1 MSVATKLR
9 GAFALYIALLTALL
23 VYHVH
28 TVQHTVASG
37 HALAEI
43 SERLSATSTGQVG
56 RLAQMSSDAE
66 KYLVTRDRGYLD
78 KLQQTAREY
87 GNELRRVQTQPLDSG
102 ERAQIAPLVADW
114 EQAEALSGLLVAGD
128 AALASPVE
136 SVPRLQQALDRV
148 RVGTKQLGE
157 ASQDAMTR
165 ELSASERAGADAERV
180 SWFAAIAAL
189 LLSVALSA
197 ILARS
202 ILEPLKRLKHGTR
215 EVAAGRFGY
224 RLDASGTD
232 ELAQVARD
240 FNSMTE
246 RLDELDRMK
255 RDFVSKVSHD
265 LKTPLS
271 SMQETNGVLL
281 DELPGPLS
289 PKQRRLLEIQQES
302 AARLAGMLSK
312 LLDLSRIEAGLEPD
326 FQMIDLAQLVR
337 SSVDRVSTARGESGV
352 SVSFAEPSTRQL
364 VRADSEGL
372 SQVLDNLIENALKF
386 SPAEGQVRVDI
397 ADVPVSS
404 DRVPAEHWAELRRRG
419 LHDNAVLISVTDQ
432 GAGVADPE
440 KERVFDRF
448 FQTQSGRAV
457 RGRGVGLGLTIC
469 KEIVDQHGGA
479 IWVSDNTPHGAVFN
493 VLLPGAVR
501 VGGEASAPVLAGAGE
516 PPR

>member
-28 TVQHTVASG
+28 VIQRTVAGG

-43 SERLSATSTGQVG
+43 SERLSVTSTSQIA
-56 RLAQMSSDAE
+56 RIAQMSSDAE

-78 KLQQTAREY
+78 KLQQTARDY
-87 GNELRRVQTQPLDSG
+87 GNELRRFDAQPLDSG
-102 ERAQIAPLVADW
+102 ERTQVAPLIGDW
-114 EQAEALSGLLVAGD
+114 QQAEALIGLLAAGQEI
-128 AALASPVE
+128 SPPAQ
-136 SVPRLQQALDRV
+136 SVPRLQQALERV
-148 RVGTKQLGE
+148 RVGTEQLGN

-180 SWFAAIAAL
+180 SWFAAIGAL
-189 LLSVALSA
+189 LLSLALSA
-197 ILARS
+197 LLARS
-202 ILEPLKRLKHGTR
+202 ILEPLSRLKHGTR
-215 EVAAGRFGY
+215 EVSAGRFGY
-224 RLDASGTD
+224 RLDAAGSD

-255 RDFVSKVSHD
+255 RDFVSKISHD

-281 DELPGPLS
+281 DELPGPLT

-326 FQMIDLAQLVR
+326 FQMLDVAQLVR
-337 SSVDRVSTARGESGV
+337 GSVDRVSAARAEAGV
-352 SVSFAEPSTRQL
+352 SVAFSEPASRQL
-364 VRADSEGL
+364 VRADAEGL
-372 SQVLDNLIENALKF
+372 AQVLDNLIENALKF
-386 SPAEGQVRVDI
+386 SPADGQVQVEV
-397 ADVPVSS
+397 ADVSAAS
-404 DRVPAEHWAELRRRG
+404 ERVPAEHWSTLRQRG
-419 LHDNAVLISVTDQ
+419 LHDGAVLISVMDL
-432 GAGVADPE
+432 GPGVADEE
-440 KERVFDRF
+440 KTRVFDRF
-448 FQTQSGRAV
+448 FQAQAGRAV

-469 KEIVDQHGGA
+469 KEIVGQHGGA
-479 IWVSDNTPHGAVFN
+479 IWVSDNAPHGAVFN

-501 VGGEASAPVLAGAGE
+501 VGGDASAPALAGAGE
-516 PPR
+516 PPS

>member
-9 GAFALYIALLTALL
+9 GAFALYIALLAALL
-23 VYHVH
+23 VYHVR

-43 SERLSATSTGQVG
+43 SERLSVMSTGQIS
-56 RLAQMSSDAE
+56 RIAQMSSDAE
-66 KYLVTRDRGYLD
+66 KYLVTRDHGYLE
-78 KLQQTAREY
+78 KLQQTARDY
-87 GNELRRVQTQPLDSG
+87 GNELRRVETQPLDAG
-102 ERAQIAPLVADW
+102 ERTQLAPLKADW
-114 EQAEALSGLLVAGD
+114 EQAEAMTALLAAGD
-128 AALASPVE
+128 TALTPAAGF
-136 SVPRLQQALDRV
+136 VPRLQQAFERV
-148 RVGTKQLGE
+148 RVGTQQLGE

-180 SWFAAIAAL
+180 SWVAAIGAL
-189 LLSVALSA
+189 LLSIALSA
-197 ILARS
+197 LLARS
-202 ILEPLKRLKHGTR
+202 IIEPLSRLKHGTR
-215 EVAAGRFGY
+215 EVSAGRFGY
-224 RLDASGTD
+224 RLDAHGHD

-255 RDFVSKVSHD
+255 RDFVSKISHD

-281 DELPGPLS
+281 DELPGPLT

-302 AARLAGMLSK
+302 AVRLAAMLSK

-326 FQMIDLAQLVR
+326 FQMLDVGQLVR
-337 SSVDRVSTARGESGV
+337 GSVDRVSTARSESGV
-352 SVSFAEPSTRQL
+352 SVAVAEPASRQL
-364 VRADSEGL
+364 VRADAEGL

-386 SPAEGQVRVDI
+386 SPAEGQVRVEI
-397 ADVPVSS
+397 ADVPPGS
-404 DRVPAEHWAELRRRG
+404 DRVAAEHWAELRQRG
-419 LHDNAVLISVTDQ
+419 LHDGAVLISVSDQ
-432 GAGVADPE
+432 GAGVADAE
-440 KERVFDRF
+440 KSRVFDRF
-448 FQTQSGRAV
+448 FQSEAGRAV

-469 KEIVDQHGGA
+469 KEIVGQHGGA

-501 VGGEASAPVLAGAGE
+501 VGGDAGAPALAAAGE
-516 PPR
+516 PPA